1 MYDPPTTAEL
11 VTAVREF
18 LEEHALPNL
27 EGRNAFHARV
37 AANAL
42 AIVARQLELGPEAEA
57 AEQQRLQ
64 ALLGTQGSL
73 DELNRELCRRIRNGD
88 LAIDA
93 AALVAPGGHAADT
106 AFGAVGAGA
115 CVPSFA
121 FQPPSSRL
129 PAAFHQPSKAGAG
142 SGA

>member
-1 MYDPPTTAEL
+1 MYDPPTIAEL

-57 AEQQRLQ
+57 AEQERLR
-64 ALLGTQGSL
+64 ALLGTQGTL
-73 DELNRELCRRIRNGD
+73 DELNRELCRRIRSGD
-88 LAIDA
+88 LAINDA
-93 AALVAPGGHAADT
+93 DLVAHLRTTTLDKV
-106 AFGAVGAGA
+106 AVD
-115 CVPSFA
+115 
-121 FQPPSSRL
+121 QP
-129 PAAFHQPSKAGAG
+129 KY
-142 SGA
+142 SGYRRALEKHP